1 MVQGMYRH
9 ILFASDL
16 SEANFLLI
24 PQIKQL
30 AELFNADLTLLH
42 VIEPPPTYC
51 APALTIFHEDIM
63 NAARES
69 VQRMA
74 HELGLSDQSIRIEMG
89 SVKYEVVHAAQQFNV
104 DAIILG
110 KHGHHGLAK
119 WVGSAIGFIIQ
130 DVHCD
135 VITLAGEASSDEE
148 VSKQ

>member
-1 MVQGMYRH
+1 MYRH

-30 AELFNADLTLLH
+30 VELFHANLTLLH
-42 VIEPPPTYC
+42 VIEPPPAYC
-51 APALTIFHEDIM
+51 APALTIFHEDVV
-63 NAARES
+63 NAATES
-69 VQRMA
+69 AQRMA
-74 HELGLSDQSIRIEMG
+74 YELGLSDLAIRIEMG
-89 SVKYEVVHAAQQFNV
+89 SVKYEVVHAAQQLDV

-119 WVGSAIGFIIQ
+119 WVGSAIGPIIQ

-135 VITLAGEASSDEE
+135 VITLAGEVPNDEE
-148 VSKQ
+148 